1 MQVFKFSKKEQVN
14 VFSIFMTISICLG
27 ILLFLDWN
35 NLNLHVSTAFLV
47 VSLISFVS
55 LISSVKKANK
65 TFKKIIVENDKVVFY
80 FLNKMKD
87 KLTLNVNQFRID
99 VKDDFMEVRDIKGD
113 IIGKAYKN
121 RINKEEWVSLI
132 SLLEKN
138 YENKIEDK

>member
-1 MQVFKFSKKEQVN
+1 M
-14 VFSIFMTISICLG
+14 
-27 ILLFLDWN
+27 
-35 NLNLHVSTAFLV
+35 
-47 VSLISFVS
+47 
-55 LISSVKKANK
+55 
-65 TFKKIIVENDKVVFY
+65 ENDKVVFY

-87 KLTLNVNQFRID
+87 KLTLNVDQFRID

-138 YENKIEDK
+138 YENKIENK